1 MHLILWSCLHA
12 CRTLRLTHELQ
23 CLRPVCH
30 QHDLIA
36 LCLSELTSM
45 EHPTEYFDSF
55 VLVSLR
61 GTEEEDEA
69 IALVVWQE
77 GGEQGGV

>member
-1 MHLILWSCLHA
+1 
-12 CRTLRLTHELQ
+12 
-23 CLRPVCH
+23 
-30 QHDLIA
+30 
-36 LCLSELTSM
+36 M